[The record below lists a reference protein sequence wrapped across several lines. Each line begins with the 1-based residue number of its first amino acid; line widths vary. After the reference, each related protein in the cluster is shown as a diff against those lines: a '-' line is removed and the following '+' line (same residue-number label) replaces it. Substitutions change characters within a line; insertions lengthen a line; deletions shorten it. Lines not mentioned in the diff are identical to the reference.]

1 ALDPSQIVPLVD
13 GLETSGLVSRIP
25 DPSDRRSKVIVATAA
40 GRKLYAQARKITRQ
54 NEDETLEA
62 LTPQERLQLRDLLS
76 RVALADAE

>member
-1 ALDPSQIVPLVD
+1 M
-13 GLETSGLVSRIP
+13 
-25 DPSDRRSKVIVATAA
+25 IVATTA